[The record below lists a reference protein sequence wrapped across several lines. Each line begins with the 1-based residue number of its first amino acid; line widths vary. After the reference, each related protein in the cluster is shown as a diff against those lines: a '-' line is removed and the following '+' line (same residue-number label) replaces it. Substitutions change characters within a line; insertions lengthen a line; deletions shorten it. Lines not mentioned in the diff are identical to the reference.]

1 MKEFTVSECKKEWL
15 NEEKETS
22 LKQFSS
28 CLRRPTGKKIK
39 LAQVK
44 LSIYNTLG
52 HTQVKY

>member
-39 LAQVK
+39 LSQVK
-44 LSIYNTLG
+44 LASRYRFT
-52 HTQVKY
+52 VR